1 MAPGPTSTD
10 AGGWYPDGELK
21 QDVMRKLAAGAR
33 LDKVAGTAEE
43 VADAVLLAVS
53 GQARWVTGQF
63 IAASGGI

>member
-1 MAPGPTSTD
+1 
-10 AGGWYPDGELK
+10 
-21 QDVMRKLAAGAR
+21 MRKLAAGAR